1 MISCKMSLSREQNR
15 TSLVGRLSPPLR
27 ARAWAW
33 PTHRH
38 LWEKDLVSAVTH
50 FTGPIVKGNA
60 WVQMPAAQL
69 RALGK
74 NTSSL
79 CLHFLIHKLALSFP
93 LIIRSLIMR
102 MTIIPLEN
110 SKYLS
115 RGSVE
120 HGG

>member
-1 MISCKMSLSREQNR
+1 M
-15 TSLVGRLSPPLR
+15 
-27 ARAWAW
+27 
-33 PTHRH
+33 
-38 LWEKDLVSAVTH
+38 SAVTH
-50 FTGPIVKGNA
+50 FSRPVVKENA
-60 WVQMPAAQL
+60 WVQMPAAQP
-69 RALGK
+69 RAPGQ

-93 LIIRSLIMR
+93 LIIRLLIMR
-102 MTIIPLEN
+102 TTIIPLEN